1 MQIAEKNAQ
10 NNQDL
15 LLSVQFC
22 KLYLQ
27 KLLAIQNGNVEVFKQ
42 CNEQLLALQEKGQ
55 PLACHIVAK
64 EIYKV
69 AMGLT
74 SGKEKK
80 NKKAMLAQAFE
91 MFTDA
96 AGKGSWQSFYYLGE
110 MAQSGDIP
118 GGVDLKYAFECYLL
132 AASRDSPHAF
142 FRLAQL

>member
-1 MQIAEKNAQ
+1 MHANCREKCSKQPRSPFISPVLQIIPAKA
-10 NNQDL
+10 
-15 LLSVQFC
+15 
-22 KLYLQ
+22 
-27 KLLAIQNGNVEVFKQ
+27 FKQ